1 MFFNLQIIKMDLNSK
16 DLKNKKESDSNSICL
31 DVRTKD
37 EFDEGYINGATNV
50 DFYDSANFVSHLSN
64 IDKKKSCYVYC
75 RSGKRSFAACEIMKD
90 LGFKN
95 VYNLESGYM
104 GWVENGYETIG

>member
-1 MFFNLQIIKMDLNSK
+1 MFFNLQIIKMNLNSE
-16 DLKNKKESDSNSICL
+16 DWKNKKESDSNSICL

-64 IDKKKSCYVYC
+64 IDKKKSYYVYC
-75 RSGKRSFAACEIMKD
+75 KSGKRSYAACEIMKD